1 MNMSFYTGAVGADQF
16 TKKLSVVSNN
26 LSNINNAGFKPKTAV
41 FSELVHY
48 NLNDSEG
55 AQTEL
60 QTGAG
65 ARAERTW
72 TDFGVSGAAQ
82 TGKEYDY
89 AIMEPNAFFMIQ
101 DPATGEITYTR
112 NGHFHR
118 GEREDGF
125 YLTTENGKLVLDQNQ
140 EPLKLEVTDVEK
152 LQEEFESEDSDTDT
166 DDTDSTDE
174 DDTDL
179 PKVSVYT
186 FANPSRLLS
195 VGDNEYKTQD
205 GMEDS
210 LKSDAALQKGA
221 LENSGTDLAKEMVNV
236 IECQRAFSYAV
247 KMITTSDD
255 IEGTINSLRG

>member
-1 MNMSFYTGAVGADQF
+1 MNMSFYTGAAGAGQF

-26 LSNINNAGFKPKTAV
+26 LANINNTGFKPKTAA
-41 FSELVHY
+41 FSELIHY
-48 NLNDSEG
+48 NLNDSEN

-60 QTGAG
+60 QTGSG
-65 ARAERTW
+65 ARVERTW
-72 TDFGVSGAAQ
+72 TDFSTAGATQ

-101 DPATGEITYTR
+101 DPASGEITYTR

-118 GEREDGF
+118 GE
-125 YLTTENGKLVLDQNQ
+125 LVLDQNRQ
-140 EPLKLEVTDVEK
+140 PLKLEVTDVEK
-152 LQEEFESEDSDTDT
+152 LQEESESEDDDYDT
-166 DDTDSTDE
+166 DDTDSTE

-186 FANPSRLLS
+186 FSNPSRLLS
-195 VGDNEYKTQD
+195 VGDNEYKAQD
-205 GMEDS
+205 GMEAS
-210 LKSDAALQKGA
+210 LKSDAVLQKGA
-221 LENSGTDLAKEMVNV
+221 LENSGTDMAKEMVHV